1 MTLTQIFI
9 VALLIAMLG
18 SLFSALWFMFRDHG
32 QGTRTVKALT
42 WRISIWIVLFLFL
55 IGGIYTGLITP
66 SNSLQGAGQGGSSS
80 TANGSSSH

>member
-1 MTLTQIFI
+1 MTLTQVVI

-32 QGTRTVKALT
+32 EGTRTVKALT

-66 SNSLQGAGQGGSSS
+66 SNSLQRAGQDGASSIDSGSSS
-80 TANGSSSH
+80 R